1 MFGITKNKN
10 DNDNVISDDLLAT
23 TDGTSNVAVPAGTA
37 AAVTTGTTTTTTTS
51 SSNLSTRTRLATPW
65 QYPIYGVIYLF
76 TSPSMICS
84 VLCAVM
90 LGLIIA
96 TTSLIILFALTL
108 RAQAEAFAFGRV
120 SEEGEDISTWWSLML
135 AVFAVLFEATLI
147 TLLLLK
153 LVHGKSQKKI
163 FVKTMKMENQ
173 WRDATEHPDNHMT
186 EPGGLEFCGCI
197 KLSFIIGLL
206 TYPLNFLVPLLGTVV
221 YSLLNSRLASWELM
235 DMYFNA
241 IHMTHEQQ
249 KEEIKTSGVSGG
261 YCACFDL
268 SSRYV
273 QFGFVCNVLE
283 SIPIVGPSIFPL
295 SNACATALWASD
307 MERQYGGPPI
317 YVDRIR
323 KANNDS
329 SKSGSQQH
337 AEAVEGDGG
346 GDKIT
351 PK

>member
-1 MFGITKNKN
+1 MFGKTKKK
-10 DNDNVISDDLLAT
+10 DDDSNVCGDLLAS
-23 TDGTSNVAVPAGTA
+23 TDSASNVVVQTGTA
-37 AAVTTGTTTTTTTS
+37 VAAAASTTTTTS
-51 SSNLSTRTRLATPW
+51 SSNMSTRTRLATPW
-65 QYPIYGVIYLF
+65 QYPTYGMIYLF

-84 VLCAVM
+84 VFCAVM

-96 TTSLIILFALTL
+96 TTSLIVLFALTL
-108 RAQAEAFAFGRV
+108 RAQAEAFAFGRD
-120 SEEGEDISTWWSLML
+120 SEEGEDGTTWWSLML

-186 EPGGLEFCGCI
+186 EPGGLELCGCV

-241 IHMTHEQQ
+241 IRMTYEQQ
-249 KEEIKTSGVSGG
+249 REEIKTSGMSGG
-261 YCACFDL
+261 YCACFDV

-317 YVDRIR
+317 YMDSMRKRI
-323 KANNDS
+323 NDS
-329 SKSGSQQH
+329 SKSGTLQQV
-337 AEAVEGDGG
+337 EAVEGGGG
-346 GDKIT
+346 GDKSI